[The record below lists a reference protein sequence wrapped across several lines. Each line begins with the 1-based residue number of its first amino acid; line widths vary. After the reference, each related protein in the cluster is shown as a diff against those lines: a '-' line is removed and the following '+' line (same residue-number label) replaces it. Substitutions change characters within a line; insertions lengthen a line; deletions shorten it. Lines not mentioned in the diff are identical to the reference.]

1 MEALLDLR
9 QGEVR
14 EVIRQEGEE
23 GAAHEGEIGEG
34 VRVARARAVLAPDG
48 VAVPV
53 VADFDAGPVVSRVML
68 IPDYGFGSNHAGAD
82 SRAESVVRSVV
93 GISDR
98 QMRQAV
104 VMPDVMA

>member
-1 MEALLDLR
+1 MKL
-9 QGEVR
+9 
-14 EVIRQEGEE
+14 I
-23 GAAHEGEIGEG
+23 
-34 VRVARARAVLAPDG
+34 
-48 VAVPV
+48 VAVIKPFKLEEV
-53 VADFDAGPVVSRVML
+53 KDALAAVVSRVML

-98 QMRQAV
+98 KMSQAV